1 MRAFV
6 LVVAC
11 ADAFSYTHHF
21 EALPAPRGEPTTDER
36 CMTVCYTDDARRVNR
51 WLRDNAAGAAALG
64 FDTETACA
72 FPGRKPPAPGPHVLQ
87 LAAGDACLVA
97 HLVSGDVCA
106 SGALADVLSD
116 PSVVKVGV
124 GLDDDAVELY
134 NIDSRMKLSGRLD
147 IGGPRKGRR
156 IALREVAYR
165 AIGGPIAPKAK
176 KIACSNWAMRR
187 LQTTQLAY
195 AARDAWLGAAVYG
208 ALAADPTFVDAAA
221 AQIHGE
227 MKIYE
232 LSAVAADRRVI
243 KRRLK
248 ALDEDAEDYDQ
259 RCREIRRELKKFP
272 RPDPRLELDLT
283 AFADELPNVTT

>member
-1 MRAFV
+1 M
-6 LVVAC
+6 
-11 ADAFSYTHHF
+11 
-21 EALPAPRGEPTTDER
+21 
-36 CMTVCYTDDARRVNR
+36 
-51 WLRDNAAGAAALG
+51 
-64 FDTETACA
+64 
-72 FPGRKPPAPGPHVLQ
+72 
-87 LAAGDACLVA
+87 
-97 HLVSGDVCA
+97 
-106 SGALADVLSD
+106 LSD
-116 PSVVKVGV
+116 HTIAKVGV

-187 LQTTQLAY
+187 LQSTQLAY

-208 ALAADPTFVDAAA
+208 ALAADPSFVDAAT

-227 MKIYE
+227 MNIAE

-272 RPDPRLELDLT
+272 RPDPRLDLDI
-283 AFADELPNVTT
+283 FAED